1 MKNFRDWHIQ
11 LGRRFR
17 AIKLWFLLLD
27 IGVEGLRAR
36 LRRDLENARWLK
48 EQIDGTAGWERV
60 APVPLQTVCFRHVP
74 LALADDEPA
83 LAAHNLEIARRI
95 NEGGKAYLTPSTLK
109 GRQIIRAS
117 IGSETTER
125 RHVEMLWTA
134 LEEAARS

>member
-1 MKNFRDWHIQ
+1 MSTNPSYLRTAQDGAVKNFRDWHIQ

-27 IGVEGLRAR
+27 IGVDGLRAR
-36 LRRDLENARWLK
+36 LRRDLEGALAR

-83 LAAHNLEIARRI
+83 LAAQPRDCAADQRA
-95 NEGGKAYLTPSTLK
+95 GKPT
-109 GRQIIRAS
+109 
-117 IGSETTER
+117 
-125 RHVEMLWTA
+125 
-134 LEEAARS
+134 